1 MDLEKLQEEARKELN
16 KYSREIPYSI
26 VDDYRGIDE
35 LYDEY
40 LYGVT
45 SSGRYLFYYFNKRK
59 QIVCLHTMAVGSDRY
74 FVEVFPIE
82 EYKDAIKWFKNEA

>member
-1 MDLEKLQEEARKELN
+1 MDLELLKDVARKELN
-16 KYSREIPYSI
+16 KYSREIPYDI

-45 SSGRYLFYYFNKRK
+45 SSSRYLWWYFNKRK
-59 QIVCLHTMAVGSDRY
+59 QIVCLHTLASGSDRY

-82 EYKDAIKWFKNEA
+82 GYKDAIKWFKNEA